1 MDQANSGSIHLLK
14 NLVTLHL
21 FSENV
26 NIMAE
31 STSEGSDKLMEKIIS
46 FAKRRGFVFPSSEI
60 YGGFAAVYD
69 FGPYGVELAKNIR
82 EAWWKAMVYDHDN
95 IVGLDSAIFMHPKV
109 WEASGHVG
117 GFSDPLAECREC
129 HTRVRVDH
137 LLEVVG
143 VFADEKMTE
152 AEINVLFSEHKDK
165 VKCPKCG
172 KSNFTEAKSFNLLVQ
187 SNLGNFTGDWTAEPT
202 YLRGETCQGI
212 YVNFKN
218 VLDSSR
224 VKVPFGIAQIGKAF
238 RNEITARQF
247 IFRKREFE
255 QMEMQ
260 YFVRPE
266 EAATVYE
273 EWRAKRFQYYLDLG
287 IKAENLRWHEHENL
301 VFYAKAAWD
310 IEYHFP
316 FGFKELEGVHNR
328 SDYDLTQHSK
338 FSGVDLSYRDPV
350 TNEKFIPWIVET
362 SVGLERTFLAVLTD
376 AYTEEKLAE
385 DDTRIVLKFPK
396 KLAPVQVAVFPL
408 LKNKPELV
416 EKARGVY
423 DVLRESF
430 RCEFDD
436 NGNVGK
442 RYRRQDEIGTP
453 YCVTIDFDT
462 LGENKE
468 LEGTVTVRDR
478 DTMQQE
484 RVKIGD
490 LAAFFQTNLK

>member
-1 MDQANSGSIHLLK
+1 MPKAGVASNRI
-14 NLVTLHL
+14 
-21 FSENV
+21 
-26 NIMAE
+26 NITTMGKE
-31 STSEGSDKLMEKIIS
+31 QNNLMEKIV
-46 FAKRRGFVFPSSEI
+46 ALCKRRGFIYPSSEI

-69 FGPYGVELAKNIR
+69 FGPYGVELARNVR
-82 EAWWKAMVYDHDN
+82 EAWWQAMVREHAN

-117 GFSDPLAECREC
+117 GFADPLAECKEC

-137 LLEVVG
+137 LLEEAG
-143 VFADEKMTE
+143 VFADEKMSE
-152 AEINVLFSEHKDK
+152 AEINRLFADNKEK
-165 VKCPKCG
+165 VVCPKCG
-172 KSNFTEAKSFNLLVQ
+172 KRSFTEAKGFNLLVQ
-187 SNLGNFTGDWTAEPT
+187 SNLGNFAGDWTKEPV

-260 YFVRPE
+260 YFVHPSQ
-266 EAATVYE
+266 AAETYE
-273 EWRAKRFQYYLDLG
+273 EWRKKRFQYYLDLG
-287 IKAENLRWHEHENL
+287 LKKENLRWHEHENL

-310 IEYHFP
+310 IEYNFP

-328 SDYDLTQHSK
+328 SDYDLTQHAK
-338 FSGVDLSYRDPV
+338 FSGVDLSYLDPK
-350 TNEKFIPWIVET
+350 TNEKFVPWIVET
-362 SVGLERTFLAVLTD
+362 SVGLDRTFLAVMTD
-376 AYTEEKLAE
+376 AYTEEEVGK
-385 DDTRIVLKFPK
+385 DGQSDMRIVLKFPK
-396 KLAPVQVAVFPL
+396 QLAPVQVAVFPL

-416 EKARGVY
+416 EKACEIFMTLKK
-423 DVLRESF
+423 DF

-453 YCVTIDFDT
+453 YCVTVDFDT
-462 LGENKE
+462 LTDNA
-468 LEGTVTVRDR
+468 VTVRDR
-478 DTMQQE
+478 DTMEQE
-484 RVKIGD
+484 RVPVSEFKRYFDEKFSSRG
-490 LAAFFQTNLK
+490 N

>member
-1 MDQANSGSIHLLK
+1 MSD
-14 NLVTLHL
+14 
-21 FSENV
+21 
-26 NIMAE
+26 M
-31 STSEGSDKLMEKIIS
+31 SEGRTVTMEKLVS
-46 FAKRRGFVFPSSEI
+46 LCKRRGFVFPSSEI

-69 FGPYGVELAKNIR
+69 FGPYGAELARNIR
-82 EAWWKAMVYDHDN
+82 EAWWQAMVRDHDN

-117 GFSDPLAECREC
+117 GFADPLAECKEC

-137 LLEVVG
+137 LLEEAG

-152 AEINVLFSEHKDK
+152 EEINKLFDSVRDK
-165 VKCPKCG
+165 ATCPKCG
-172 KSNFTEAKSFNLLVQ
+172 QKQFSEAKKFNLLVQ
-187 SNLGNFTGDWTAEPT
+187 SNLGNFTGDWGSEPT

-224 VKVPFGIAQIGKAF
+224 VRVPFGIAQIGKAF

-266 EAATVYE
+266 EAAATYE
-273 EWRAKRFQYYLDLG
+273 EWRKKRWQYYLDLG
-287 IKAENLRWHEHENL
+287 IREENLRWHEHENL

-310 IEYHFP
+310 IEYNFP
-316 FGFKELEGVHNR
+316 FGFKELEGIHNR
-328 SDYDLTQHSK
+328 SDYDLTQHAK
-338 FSGVDLSYRDPV
+338 FSGVDLFYLDPK
-350 TNEKFIPWIVET
+350 TGEKYIPWIVET
-362 SVGLERTFLAVLTD
+362 SVGLDRTFLAVLAD
-376 AYTEEKLAE
+376 AYTEEPVQTTSSNEPGKE
-385 DDTRIVLKFPK
+385 VGEEVRVVLKLPK

-416 EKARGVY
+416 AKAREIY
-423 DVLRESF
+423 AELKKSF
-430 RCEFDD
+430 RVEFDD

-453 YCVTIDFDT
+453 YCVTVDFDT
-462 LGENKE
+462 IGADENADLKD
-468 LEGTVTVRDR
+468 TVTIRDR
-478 DTMQQE
+478 DTMKQE
-484 RVKIGD
+484 RVKIGG
-490 LAAFFQTNLK
+490 LVSFLGGH